1 MSEGAITIPMRLI
14 RRIVSGIA
22 AVVVVALI
30 LGVLWQ
36 QRDALGAVFFRDIPE
51 VDRNGYQA
59 VFLQSGQVYFGK
71 LAKRSDDMY
80 LMTDV
85 YYLSE
90 PREGFPRGQLVKR
103 GSELHGPREPMIVPA
118 RQVLLIEN
126 LREDSDVVQAIKKHK
141 AGEPLAP
148 AAPPLTSAGPT
159 ATPRPTGSR

>member
-1 MSEGAITIPMRLI
+1 MNDSTITIPMRLV
-14 RRIVSGIA
+14 RRIVFGIGT
-22 AVVVVALI
+22 AVIVAVI
-30 LGVLWQ
+30 FGTLWQ
-36 QRDALGAVFFRDIPE
+36 QRDALTAVFGRDLPE
-51 VDRNGYQA
+51 VDRSAFQA

-71 LAKRSDDMY
+71 LARRSEDMY

-126 LREDSDVVQAIKKHK
+126 LRDDSDVVQAIKKHK
-141 AGEPLAP
+141 AGEPLAS
-148 AAPPLTSAGPT
+148 AAPPLIAT
-159 ATPRPTGSR
+159 ATPRPAGSR